1 MKTHG
6 WVIVSS
12 VVIAIG
18 ATQAMAEDGQ
28 ASERAEIARL
38 IRDLPSDNVPRNMDN
53 AVFDLVQRRSPLTTP
68 MLIDARYAASDR
80 QSRDAIT
87 AVLWY
92 RDDSAL
98 AYRREIIDRTL
109 SMLVTTERD
118 GPTIHGTLYGNDTV
132 AMQFLAEALAAE
144 RESGMQRSHNPKSST
159 VTERVR
165 SLARLGSGR
174 SRFLASCLLS
184 FAHDESDTDHL
195 IRYLLPH
202 LRDNDIK
209 RDAMSATRAL
219 VEIAQTSPLQVELL
233 RLEGDPQTK
242 AAAQTALD
250 ADPDGDVDD
259 PQPPHWPRLPLLE
272 PDFDT
277 LHADQ
282 RVEASARRGNP
293 TWEFVLGGVTFRYYD
308 DSESVRNGA
317 DPMEVI
323 EACQGNRWVTVCTGR
338 WVRPAIDGFDG
349 EIAIE
354 EDADELRQGFNSALL
369 RGPGNTEFI
378 AFRVDSGGASGRGW
392 EHVLIPVRDGLAS
405 LGESAT
411 FHESSIDADGAAI
424 CISEPDV
431 DCRLRLDADIA
442 YDRWEI
448 EIAYQ
453 WDGRCWAPTID
464 PDPRLDPDSPDL

>member
-6 WVIVSS
+6 WVLVSS
-12 VVIAIG
+12 AAIALG
-18 ATQAMAEDGQ
+18 ATQSMAEGGRG
-28 ASERAEIARL
+28 SERTEIARL

-68 MLIDARYAASDR
+68 MLIDAWYAASDR

-92 RDDSAL
+92 RNDAAL

-109 SMLVTTERD
+109 SMLVSAERD
-118 GPTIHGTLYGNDTV
+118 GPTVNGTLYGNDTV
-132 AMQFLAEALAAE
+132 AMQFLVEALEEE
-144 RESGMQRSHNPKSST
+144 RESGTQRSHHPKSST

-165 SLARLGSGR
+165 SLARLGSERG
-174 SRFLASCLLS
+174 RFLACCLLS
-184 FAHDESDTDHL
+184 VARDESDTDHL
-195 IRYLLPH
+195 VRYLLPH

-233 RLEGDPQTK
+233 RLEGDPQTQE
-242 AAAQTALD
+242 AARTALD
-250 ADPDGDVDD
+250 ADPDGEVDD
-259 PQPPHWPRLPLLE
+259 PQPPHWPRLPRVE
-272 PDFDT
+272 SEFDA
-277 LHADQ
+277 LHANH
-282 RVEASARRGNP
+282 RWEANARQGEA

-308 DSESVRNGA
+308 DAESVRSGA

-323 EACQGNRWVTVCTGR
+323 EAYQGNRWVTVCAGR
-338 WVRPAIDGFDG
+338 WVRPAIRGFDG
-349 EIAIE
+349 EIAIG
-354 EDADELRQGFNSALL
+354 EDADELRRGFNDTLL
-369 RGPGNTEFI
+369 RGPGDTEFI
-378 AFRVDSGGASGRGW
+378 VFRVDSGGASGRGW
-392 EHVLIPVRDGLAS
+392 RHVLIPVRDGLAS
-405 LGESAT
+405 LGETAT
-411 FHESSIDADGAAI
+411 FLESSIDADGAEL

-431 DCRLRLDADIA
+431 DCRLRLDADIT
-442 YDRWEI
+442 YNRWEI

-464 PDPRLDPDSPDL
+464 PDPPLDPDNPDL

>member
-6 WVIVSS
+6 WVLVSS
-12 VVIAIG
+12 AVIAIG

-68 MLIDARYAASDR
+68 MLIDAWYTASDR

-92 RDDSAL
+92 RNDAAP

-109 SMLVTTERD
+109 SMLVTAERD

-132 AMQFLAEALAAE
+132 AMQFLVEALTAE

-159 VTERVR
+159 ATERVR

-174 SRFLASCLLS
+174 GRFLASCLLS

-250 ADPDGDVDD
+250 ADPDGDVED

-277 LHADQ
+277 LHADH
-282 RVEASARRGNP
+282 RVEAGARQGDP
-293 TWEFVLGGVTFRYYD
+293 TREFVLGGVTFRYYD
-308 DSESVRNGA
+308 DSEPLRDGT

-323 EACQGNRWVTVCTGR
+323 EAYQGSRWVTVCSGR
-338 WVRPAIDGFDG
+338 WVRQAIQGFDG
-349 EIAIE
+349 EIALE
-354 EDADELRQGFNSALL
+354 EDADELRRGFNGALL

-378 AFRVDSGGASGRGW
+378 AFRVESGGASVRGW
-392 EHVLIPVRDGLAS
+392 KHVLIPVRDGLAS
-405 LGESAT
+405 LGELAT
-411 FHESSIDADGAAI
+411 FHGSSIDADGAAI

-442 YDRWEI
+442 YNPWKI

-464 PDPRLDPDSPDL
+464 PDPQLDPDSPDL